1 MVLFWASRTHFSRG
15 SKQLKSNASNRRSA
29 RFAFIIMGCTLISRI
44 LGFVRT
50 ATIGALFGAGATA
63 DVINL
68 VFNIPNNLRKLLAE
82 GALSTAFVP
91 ELSREI
97 VLDPSG
103 LKAKGLSRIVIGF
116 QIIITAPILLASL
129 LFPEQI
135 LYIFESFSDPYK
147 KELSVILLR
156 WMMPYILFV
165 SISAIMM
172 AVHNSHNRF
181 FIPAITPIVFSICVI
196 LSLLLGQSR
205 WGTVSIGIGVLA
217 GGLAQILV
225 QYPSFKRM
233 GYRLI
238 PSFNFNDASLRSIL
252 LKWLPMLLT
261 SSLFVLNNHIAMLLA
276 STLPDGNTSSLTYAI
291 VFFQLPFGIFSA
303 SIATVL
309 YPKMS
314 RCAAL
319 NDDSGLINCLNFGY
333 RNLWALLVPSAM
345 ILILLGEPIV
355 AIAFQRRAFT
365 LEDSIA
371 TANVLAAYSVGM
383 PFIGL
388 FNITQRA
395 LYALGKIRRSFFCVL
410 TTVLID
416 IVLSLVFIFW
426 SNGNSVSLAWANS
439 IAFTVGSVLQYI
451 FIRQIS
457 KFRIRGEVLK
467 AFGKILIGSAAGAL
481 VILGFYQLLGRD
493 WWLSG
498 VSWAGFGLLVL
509 ITLVSGAVMVLFY
522 AWMKIEAVSL
532 VFDRVRGNTDG
543 DE

>member
-1 MVLFWASRTHFSRG
+1 MTDSTS
-15 SKQLKSNASNRRSA
+15 SQRSA
-29 RFAFIIMGCTLISRI
+29 LSAFIVMGCTLISRI

-50 ATIGALFGAGATA
+50 AAIGALFGGGAAA
-63 DVINL
+63 DVVNL

-82 GALSTAFVP
+82 GALSTAFLP

-97 VLDPSG
+97 VLDRSG
-103 LKAKGLSRIVIGF
+103 LQARELSKTVIGF
-116 QIIITAPILLASL
+116 QIIIIVPILILSL
-129 LFPEQI
+129 FFPEQI
-135 LYIFESFSDPYK
+135 LYIFEKFDDPYK
-147 KELSVILLR
+147 KELSITLLR

-165 SISAIMM
+165 SLSAIMM

-196 LSLLLGQSR
+196 LSLLLGQAR
-205 WGTVSIGIGVLA
+205 WGTVSVGIGVLA

-225 QYPSFKRM
+225 QYPSFRRM

-238 PSFNFNDASLRSIL
+238 PSFNINNDSLKRVL

-261 SSLFVLNNHIAMLLA
+261 SSLFVVNNHIAMLLA
-276 STLPDGNTSSLTYAI
+276 STLPDGNTSSLAYAI

-314 RCAAL
+314 RYAAI
-319 NDDSGLINCLNFGY
+319 NDDNGLIDCLNFGY
-333 RNLWALLVPSAM
+333 RHLWALLVPSAM

-395 LYALGKIRRSFFCVL
+395 LYALGEIRRSFFCALL
-410 TTVLID
+410 TVIID
-416 IVLSLVFIFW
+416 IALSLIFVFQN
-426 SNGNSVSLAWANS
+426 NGNSVSLAWANS
-439 IAFTVGSVLQYI
+439 IAFAIGAVLQYI
-451 FIRQIS
+451 FIRQVS
-457 KFRIRGEVLK
+457 KFRIRGQVLR
-467 AFGKILIGSAAGAL
+467 AFGKILIANFAGVL
-481 VILGFYQLLGRD
+481 VILGCYRLLGKN
-493 WWLSG
+493 WWLPG
-498 VSWAGFGLLVL
+498 ASWAGFGLLALIAFAGSAVIVL
-509 ITLVSGAVMVLFY
+509 LY
-522 AWMKIEAVSL
+522 AWMRIEAVSL
-532 VFDRVRGNTDG
+532 TLGWIGRNTDS
-543 DE
+543 DR

>member
-1 MVLFWASRTHFSRG
+1 MINST
-15 SKQLKSNASNRRSA
+15 SNQRSA
-29 RFAFIIMGCTLISRI
+29 YSAFLIMGCTLISRI
-44 LGFVRT
+44 LGFIRT
-50 ATIGALFGAGATA
+50 ATIGALFGAGGAA

-82 GALSTAFVP
+82 GALTTAFVP
-91 ELSREI
+91 ELSREL
-97 VLDPSG
+97 VLDASG
-103 LKAKGLSRIVIGF
+103 LQARRLSRTIVGF
-116 QIIITAPILLASL
+116 QLITIAPILLVSL
-129 LFPEQI
+129 LFPEQV
-135 LYIFESFSDPYK
+135 LYIFERFSDPYK
-147 KELSVILLR
+147 KELSVVLLR

-165 SISAIMM
+165 SLSAIMM

-181 FIPAITPIVFSICVI
+181 LIPALTPIVFSICVI
-196 LSLLLGQSR
+196 LSLLLGQAR

-217 GGLAQILV
+217 GGLAQIFV
-225 QYPSFKRM
+225 QYPSFRKM

-238 PSFNFNDASLRSIL
+238 PSFDFNDDSLKRVLS
-252 LKWLPMLLT
+252 KWLPMLLT
-261 SSLFVLNNHIAMLLA
+261 SSLFVINSHIAMLLA

-319 NDDSGLINCLNFGY
+319 KDNNGLIDSLSFGY

-365 LEDSIA
+365 LEDSVA

-395 LYALGKIRRSFFCVL
+395 LYALGEIRRSFLCAFL
-410 TTVLID
+410 TVLVD
-416 IVLSLVFIFW
+416 IVLSLVFIFG

-439 IAFTVGSVLQYI
+439 IAFAAGSILQYI
-451 FIRQIS
+451 FVRQVS
-457 KFRIRGEVLK
+457 KFRIAGGVLA
-467 AFGKILIGSAAGAL
+467 AFGKILVGNTAGAL
-481 VILGFYQLLGRD
+481 AIWAFYQLFGRN
-493 WWLSG
+493 WWVSG
-498 VSWAGFGLLVL
+498 VSWTGFGLLAL
-509 ITLVSGAVMVLFY
+509 ITLVSSAIIVSSYIL
-522 AWMKIEAVSL
+522 MKIETASL
-532 VFDRVRGNTDG
+532 VLAWIKRGHRK
-543 DE
+543 

>member
-1 MVLFWASRTHFSRG
+1 MTNNTS
-15 SKQLKSNASNRRSA
+15 QQRSA
-29 RFAFIIMGCTLISRI
+29 RSAFVIMGCTLISRI

-50 ATIGALFGAGATA
+50 ATIGALFGAGGTA

-68 VFNIPNNLRKLLAE
+68 IFNIPNNLRKLLAE

-97 VLDPSG
+97 VLDTSG
-103 LKAKGLSRIVIGF
+103 LQARRLGRTIIGF
-116 QIIITAPILLASL
+116 QIIIIAPILLVSL
-129 LFPEQI
+129 FFPEQT
-135 LYIFESFSDPYK
+135 LYIFEKFSDPYK
-147 KELSVILLR
+147 KELSAVLLR
-156 WMMPYILFV
+156 WMMPYLLFV

-172 AVHNSHNRF
+172 AVHNSHHRF

-196 LSLLLGQSR
+196 LSLLFGRER
-205 WGTVSIGIGVLA
+205 WGTVSIGVGVLA

-225 QYPSFKRM
+225 QYPSFRRM

-238 PSFNFNDASLRSIL
+238 PSFDFIEVSFKRVLS
-252 LKWLPMLLT
+252 KWLPMLLT
-261 SSLFVLNNHIAMLLA
+261 SSLFVINGHIAMLLA

-319 NDDSGLINCLNFGY
+319 NDDKGLVDCLSFGY

-345 ILILLGEPIV
+345 ILVFLGEPIV

-365 LEDSIA
+365 PEDSIA
-371 TANVLAAYSVGM
+371 TANVLAAYSAGM

-395 LYALGKIRRSFFCVL
+395 LYALGEIRRSFFCALL
-410 TTVLID
+410 TVFID
-416 IVLSLVFIFW
+416 IALSLVFILW
-426 SNGNSVSLAWANS
+426 GNGNSVALAWANS
-439 IAFTVGSVLQYI
+439 IAFTAGSILQYI
-451 FIRQIS
+451 FVRHVS
-457 KFRIRGEVLK
+457 KFRMAGGVLV
-467 AFGKILIGSAAGAL
+467 AFGKVLIGSAAGAL
-481 VILGFYQLLGRD
+481 AILFSYRLLGRT

-498 VSWAGFGLLVL
+498 ISWTGFGMLAS
-509 ITLVSGAVMVLFY
+509 IALVSSAIIVLFY
-522 AWMKIEAVSL
+522 AWMKIEIVSL
-532 VFDRVRGNTDG
+532 VFNRIGWRVE
-543 DE
+543 DEE